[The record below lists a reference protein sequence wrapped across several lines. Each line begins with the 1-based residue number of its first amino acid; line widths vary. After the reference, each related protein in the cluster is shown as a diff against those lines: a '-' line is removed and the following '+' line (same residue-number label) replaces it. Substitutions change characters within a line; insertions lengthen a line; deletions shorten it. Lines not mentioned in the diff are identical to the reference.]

1 MLSDPCFYGQL
12 VRQGLPSLNLEFAT
26 VAALNSVLCF
36 EFLGLTL
43 KHQILMANI
52 DGKYSW
58 QTITRTAMYRYAYA
72 TKCSAY

>member
-43 KHQILMANI
+43 KHHGRQSLVLLCTGMPMQLNVVHINTNKTP
-52 DGKYSW
+52 GSN
-58 QTITRTAMYRYAYA
+58 
-72 TKCSAY
+72 